1 MGQEEVRS
9 PGGESQ
15 MEEVRGMRLTIN
27 SSFSSAF
34 LCAWTLPWLSQYS
47 LEPPRTRNKCGEVFK
62 GCARSVPAANSLQ
75 LTPANS
81 NQFGGHFRLLSGRLK
96 I

>member
-9 PGGESQ
+9 PGGKSQ

-47 LEPPRTRNKCGEVFK
+47 LEPPRTRNKFGRASGVVPEVCPRQTHSNK
-62 GCARSVPAANSLQ
+62 LQ
-75 LTPANS
+75 PTQTP
-81 NQFGGHFRLLSGRLK
+81 FEGDFDCF
-96 I
+96 